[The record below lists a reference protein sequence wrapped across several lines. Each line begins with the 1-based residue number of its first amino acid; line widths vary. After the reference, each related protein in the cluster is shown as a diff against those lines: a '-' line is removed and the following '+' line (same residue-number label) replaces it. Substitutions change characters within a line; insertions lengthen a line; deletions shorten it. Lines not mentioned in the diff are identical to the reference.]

1 MISIIEDD
9 LAVREAMEL
18 LLKSAGLI
26 YQSFESAEQFLSG
39 FKPCLE
45 DILVLDLNLPGMNG
59 CDLLK
64 KISHEGIR
72 IHVIVTT
79 AFDDPT
85 SRKLC
90 KLYGV
95 TAFLR
100 KPVDGE
106 ALIDLIKYHL
116 QPESQEY
123 KN

>member
-1 MISIIEDD
+1 MISIVEDD

-39 FKPCLE
+39 FKPCQE
-45 DILVLDLNLPGMNG
+45 DSIILDLNLPGMNG

-64 KISHEGIR
+64 KISPAGIN

-90 KLYGV
+90 KQYGV
-95 TAFLR
+95 KAFLR

-106 ALIDLIKYHL
+106 ALIDLIKYNI
-116 QPESQEY
+116 QA
-123 KN
+123 